1 MAVLYAVSSEASK
14 YSVTDIFGFLTS
26 FMNCSMLSI
35 REALSS
41 CLLSQF
47 IRLVYPASPARS
59 SPRLSKIL
67 PQMSPSSALSA
78 FGDPGPIS
86 PPHDSFL
93 TLLTAVHAFNSALF
107 RIRSLRRES
116 RRGFHNKTHLNYHYI
131 LLDSPPSRRSY
142 LIKEGV
148 SLLSE
153 PPTRN
158 HFSLTKSSSFKICV
172 SFCCYH

>member
-26 FMNCSMLSI
+26 FMNCPMLSI

-67 PQMSPSSALSA
+67 PQMSPSSALSGIFSA
-78 FGDPGPIS
+78 IS
-86 PPHDSFL
+86 LPHDSFL
-93 TLLTAVHAFNSALF
+93 TLVTAVHAVNSARYRVYDLF
-107 RIRSLRRES
+107 VEKVGGVFIVELI
-116 RRGFHNKTHLNYHYI
+116 LNI
-131 LLDSPPSRRSY
+131 
-142 LIKEGV
+142 
-148 SLLSE
+148 
-153 PPTRN
+153 TM
-158 HFSLTKSSSFKICV
+158 FS
-172 SFCCYH
+172 

>member
-1 MAVLYAVSSEASK
+1 MNCLLLSLREAS
-14 YSVTDIFGFLTS
+14 
-26 FMNCSMLSI
+26 
-35 REALSS
+35 SS

-47 IRLVYPASPARS
+47 ISLVYPASPTRS
-59 SPRLSKIL
+59 SPKLSKIL
-67 PQMSPSSALSA
+67 PQMSPSSALSSILRA
-78 FGDPGPIS
+78 TNLPN
-86 PPHDSFL
+86 DSFL
-93 TLLTAVHAFNSALF
+93 TLVTAVYAFNSALY

-153 PPTRN
+153 TPTQN
-158 HFSLTKSSSFKICV
+158 H
-172 SFCCYH
+172 